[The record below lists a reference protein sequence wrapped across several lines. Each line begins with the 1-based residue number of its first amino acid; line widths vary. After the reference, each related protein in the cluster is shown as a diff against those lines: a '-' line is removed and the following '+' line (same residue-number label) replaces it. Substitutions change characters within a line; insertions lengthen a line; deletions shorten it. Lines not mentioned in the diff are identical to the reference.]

1 MNCEELQDLYELYA
15 LGVLEEEERIEIEAH
30 LARECP
36 TCTAGV
42 KRARSLN
49 AVIES
54 FAPEVAPDKR
64 LRDRVLASV
73 GANRKQQGFAW
84 WPIWALA
91 TAGLAIATLTF
102 YSRSQEVISQLE
114 EARHLIGKQGLDLE
128 RSKQILSFLDEP
140 ETRQVRFDG
149 KETRP
154 PRGNIFVN
162 RKAGVLLIAQN
173 LPRLESGKTY
183 QMWVIPKGANPKPAG
198 LFQSDES
205 GAALHLMAGPIDVA
219 TVGAVAVSVEP
230 SAGSAQPTTT
240 PIIVAPVPAGL

>member
-1 MNCEELQDLYELYA
+1 
-15 LGVLEEEERIEIEAH
+15 
-30 LARECP
+30 
-36 TCTAGV
+36 
-42 KRARSLN
+42 
-49 AVIES
+49 
-54 FAPEVAPDKR
+54 
-64 LRDRVLASV
+64 VLASV

-102 YSRSQEVISQLE
+102 YSRSQDTLNELA
-114 EARHLIGKQGLDLE
+114 EAKQAIGRQALDLE
-128 RSKQILSFLDEP
+128 RAKQILSFLDQP
-140 ETRQVRFDG
+140 ETRQIRFDG

-162 RKAGVLLIAQN
+162 RNAGVLLIAQN
-173 LPRLESGKTY
+173 LPKLESGRTY

-198 LFQSDES
+198 LFQSDAS
-205 GAALHLMAGPIDVA
+205 GAAVHLQAGAIDVA
-219 TVGAVAVSVEP
+219 TVGAVAVSIEP

>member
-1 MNCEELQDLYELYA
+1 MNCEDLRDLYELYA
-15 LGVLEEEERIEIEAH
+15 LGVLEEEERREIEAH

-36 TCTAGV
+36 NCTAGV
-42 KRARSLN
+42 KRAMSMN

-73 GANRKQQGFAW
+73 GANRKQQGFDW

-102 YSRSQEVISQLE
+102 YSRSQEVVSQLE
-114 EARHLIGKQGLDLE
+114 EARQLIGKQGLDLE
-128 RSKQILSFLDEP
+128 RSKQILVFLDQP

-162 RKAGVLLIAQN
+162 RRAGVLLIAQN
-173 LPRLESGKTY
+173 LPKLESGKTY
-183 QMWVIPKGANPKPAG
+183 QMWVIPKGAKPKPAG
-198 LFQSDES
+198 LFQSDAR
-205 GAALHLMAGPIDVA
+205 GAAVHLLAGAIDIA

-230 SAGSAQPTTT
+230 AAGSEQPTTT

>member
-1 MNCEELQDLYELYA
+1 MNCEELRDLYELYA
-15 LGVLEEEERIEIEAH
+15 LGALEEEERKEIEAH

-36 TCTAGV
+36 NCTAGV
-42 KRARSLN
+42 KRAMSMN

-54 FAPEVAPDKR
+54 FAPEVAPDRR

-102 YSRSQEVISQLE
+102 YSRSQDTLNELA
-114 EARHLIGKQGLDLE
+114 EAKQAIGRQALDLE
-128 RSKQILSFLDEP
+128 RAKQILSFLDQP
-140 ETRQVRFDG
+140 ETRQIRFDG

-162 RKAGVLLIAQN
+162 RNAGVLLIAQN
-173 LPRLESGKTY
+173 LPKLESGRTY

-198 LFQSDES
+198 LFQSDAS
-205 GAALHLMAGPIDVA
+205 GAAVHLQAGAIDVA
-219 TVGAVAVSVEP
+219 TVGAVAVSIEP

>member
-15 LGVLEEEERIEIEAH
+15 LGALEDEERHEIDAH

-36 TCTAGV
+36 NCIAGV
-42 KRARSLN
+42 QRARSMN

-91 TAGLAIATLTF
+91 TAGLAIASLTF
-102 YSRSQEVISQLE
+102 YSRSQEVLSQLE
-114 EARHLIGKQGLDLE
+114 EARQVIGKQGLDLE
-128 RSKQILSFLDEP
+128 RSKQILGFLDQP

-154 PRGNIFVN
+154 PRGNVFVN
-162 RKAGVLLIAQN
+162 RNAGVLLIAQN

-198 LFQSDES
+198 LFQSDTS
-205 GAALHLMAGPIDVA
+205 GAAVHLLAGAIDIA

-230 SAGSAQPTTT
+230 AAGSEQPTTT